1 MSISL
6 ALAGIRAGILG
17 CHGGQPSKDSRPFA
31 GQISGFLIPLRLGG
45 SAGGFNGAFAPE
57 AWGISAICPYLGID
71 WNRESRQ
78 PKISFAKVM
87 ASPVTPAAS
96 SSSFWI

>member
-6 ALAGIRAGILG
+6 ALAGMLAGILG

-31 GQISGFLIPLRLGG
+31 GQISGFLFPLRLGG
-45 SAGGFNGAFAPE
+45 AAGGFNGAFAPE

-71 WNRESRQ
+71 SNRESRQ
-78 PKISFAKVM
+78 TEISFAKGM
-87 ASPVTPAAS
+87 TPGRGTCIDS
-96 SSSFWI
+96 R